1 MDLRKLI
8 PRRTVLIYSSVYAV
22 VICAGI
28 LLSDRLLDAFVS
40 GPDSF
45 TRYVFKGLL
54 IVVITAPFLFALLHR
69 QPLTALKIYAAR
81 ERSDLLLPV
90 AAVMA
95 LSLAIAVV
103 GFVGYHSVK
112 NSVTHAVA
120 ANLQAVAELKVNQ
133 IDWWVENEM
142 EDFDQVLKPA
152 IDKPQFADTLVK
164 WLRGGIHDEERRQK
178 LVDYLRHLA
187 STEHY
192 LDISVHAVEDG
203 ALLLTSDGKAD
214 TASIRAF
221 AVAAAHAGKP
231 LLEDIHIE
239 ETSGTPKVHIGFYNV
254 MRVGE
259 SDSVVVH
266 ITRDASAILFPMIQQ
281 WSGWTNSAEILLLRR
296 EGGDVVLLNT
306 LRHQPDTPLKQRL
319 AVSRPNSIGAAA
331 VSGVNGMLHGNGFSE
346 APVFAYA
353 LPVKGTPWFLVA
365 EMEEAEAYA
374 KLNTVAAL
382 TSVIVAILM
391 LACGWWLVEHNR
403 KIMVMSRY
411 RMERAEHMRR
421 FGELS
426 RRLVAVQ
433 EMERRR
439 LSSELHDH
447 IGANLAAINLNLKS
461 IAAALPAKP
470 SPSTDFLL
478 AETSTL
484 ITDTIVSIREFCVD
498 LRPVILDSAGLVP
511 ALDELLHKFGRR
523 TGALVKLRSENMDG
537 YLSKEL
543 ELLLFRITQEALTNC
558 TKHSNAKTV
567 EVELACV
574 DHKTILTIT
583 DDGVGFDPDVSG
595 KGEYPAGLGLLNMRE
610 RAEFAGGK
618 FVVISHPGRGTQIK
632 VELDY
637 RVLHAETQFDTSAPD
652 KVAVTL

>member
-1 MDLRKLI
+1 MDLRKSI
-8 PRRTVLIYSSVYAV
+8 PRRTALIYSGIYAV
-22 VICAGI
+22 VICVGI
-28 LLSDRLLDAFVS
+28 LISDRLLDAFVS

-54 IVVITAPFLFALLHR
+54 LVVITVPFLLMLLHR
-69 QPLTALKIYAAR
+69 QPLIASKINTAR
-81 ERSDLLLPV
+81 ERSDRLMPLMV
-90 AAVMA
+90 VMT
-95 LSLAIAVV
+95 LSLAIAIV

-112 NSVTHAVA
+112 NSVTHTVAV
-120 ANLQAVAELKVNQ
+120 NLQAVAELKVNQ
-133 IDWWVENEM
+133 INWWVENEM
-142 EDFDQVLKPA
+142 EDFAQVIQPA
-152 IDKPQFADTLVK
+152 IDQPQFADSMGE
-164 WLRGGIHDEERRQK
+164 WLRGGMRDEGRRQK
-178 LVDYLRHLA
+178 LADYLRHIA
-187 STEHY
+187 KTEHY

-203 ALLLTSDGKAD
+203 ALLLTSNGEAD
-214 TASIRAF
+214 TASAHAF
-221 AVAAAHAGKP
+221 AVAAGHAGKP
-231 LLEDIHIE
+231 LLEDFHIDE
-239 ETSGTPKVHIGFYNV
+239 ASGTPRIHIGFFNT
-254 MRVGE
+254 MRVGK
-259 SDSVVVH
+259 SDAVVVVH
-266 ITRDASAILFPMIQQ
+266 TTRDASTMLFPMIQQ
-281 WSGWTNSAEILLLRR
+281 WPGWTNSAEILLLRR
-296 EGGDVVLLNT
+296 EGDNVVLLNT
-306 LRHQPDTPLKQRL
+306 LRNRPDAPLQQRM
-319 AVSRPNSIGAAA
+319 AMSKPHSIAAAA
-331 VSGVNGMLHGNGFSE
+331 VSGVMGMLRGNGFSE

-353 LPVKGTPWFLVA
+353 LPVQGTPWFLVA
-365 EMEEAEAYA
+365 ELEEAEAYA

-382 TSVIVAILM
+382 TTVIIAVLM
-391 LACGWWLVEHNR
+391 LFSGWWLVEHNR

-426 RRLVAVQ
+426 HRLVDVQ

-461 IAAALPAKP
+461 ITASLPAKP
-470 SPSTDFLL
+470 SSGTDFLL

-511 ALDELLHKFGRR
+511 ALDELLHNFGRR

-537 YLSKEL
+537 QLSKEL

-574 DHKTILTIT
+574 DHKTILTIS
-583 DDGVGFDPDVSG
+583 DDGVGFDPDMPG
-595 KGEYPAGLGLLNMRE
+595 KGGYPAGLGLLNMRE

-618 FVVISHPGRGTQIK
+618 FIVTSHPGRGTQIK
-632 VELDY
+632 VELESQ
-637 RVLHAETQFDTSAPD
+637 VVQAAAQFGISDS
-652 KVAVTL
+652 VTL